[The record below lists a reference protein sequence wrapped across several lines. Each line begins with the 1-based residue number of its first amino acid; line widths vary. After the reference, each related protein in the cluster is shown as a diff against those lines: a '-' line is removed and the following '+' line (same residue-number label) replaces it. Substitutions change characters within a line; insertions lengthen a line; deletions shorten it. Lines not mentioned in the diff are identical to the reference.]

1 MRFAMLAIL
10 ATLIVAGPVR
20 ADSTGQDMAE
30 RAGQPLVGQPAPR
43 LPLKTIDGAT
53 IDLATL
59 YGKKAVYLKYWATW
73 CVPCREQ
80 MPHFERTFEH
90 AGSDLAVIAVNA
102 GFTDTVEDV
111 RATRREFG
119 LRMPITIDDGRL
131 AAAFHFRVTPTHVV
145 IGRDGRVLYVG
156 HLADQ
161 RLETALAA
169 ARAVP
174 VASIASAA
182 DAPSRPAKSELRETL
197 LRAPLATLDGPP
209 FDFRTLPSRVVAVF
223 LSPWCES
230 YLAKSRPAISAQCR
244 QMRERTEA
252 LAAEPGFRFIGI
264 ASGLWATPADLRE
277 YRDQHHVAM
286 PLVLDESGE
295 LFRAFGVRNVPT
307 AIVMDAGRVRR
318 ILTTQGLAGDAAFRA
333 EVLKP

>member
-1 MRFAMLAIL
+1 MRSAVLAL
-10 ATLIVAGPVR
+10 VATLIVACPAH

-43 LPLKTIDGAT
+43 VVLKTIDGAS

-80 MPHFERTFEH
+80 MPHFEKTYEH
-90 AGSDLAVIAVNA
+90 AGSDLAVIAINA
-102 GFTDTVEDV
+102 GFTDTVQDV

-119 LRMPITIDDGRL
+119 LKMPITIDDGHL

-156 HLADQ
+156 HLADE
-161 RLETALAA
+161 RLEKALTA
-169 ARAVP
+169 ARAAPPAP
-174 VASIASAA
+174 VASPAA
-182 DAPSRPAKSELRETL
+182 APSRPARSELRETL
-197 LRAPLATLDGPP
+197 LRAPLATLDGPS
-209 FDFRTLPSRVVAVF
+209 FDFRTPPSRVVAVF

-230 YLAKSRPAISAQCR
+230 YLSKSRPAVAARCR

-252 LAAEPGFRFIGI
+252 LAAEPGFRFMGI

-295 LFRAFGVRNVPT
+295 LFRAFGVRDVPT
-307 AIVMDAGRVRR
+307 AIVLDAGRVRR
-318 ILTTQGLAGDAAFRA
+318 VLTTPSLASDAAFKA